1 MIDRQHSTET
11 RYAFLQHTRRMR
23 RVAIPAAIVL
33 VISGAFVALAFA
45 NALPQGLGTLVA
57 LAFLLAVVSF
67 IVLVPLVVFFYGYSK
82 GGFWLNEEGV
92 RVHFPGENEQFMA
105 WSEALYA
112 VDEGDEYLV
121 LSKGKEGLG
130 HLVGKTRY
138 LRLHLEGLTPEQR
151 AEVWR
156 LLAEHVEIRQPR
168 MFTFNTLL
176 NTKGETV
183 ARGRLYLFEN
193 NELLCAE
200 NRGERR
206 VFIAAPIQKLSQVR
220 QRNPFTVGKLVCEAF
235 VIGYEK
241 KEYVV
246 MLGYELTVRGAFGT
260 SSSWSP
266 TGSAQEWIEALQPVA
281 R

>member
-1 MIDRQHSTET
+1 MIQTQHSAAT

-33 VISGAFVALAFA
+33 VLSGAVVALAFA

-57 LAFLLAVVSF
+57 LAFLLAVISF

-82 GGFWLNEEGV
+82 GGLWLDEEGV
-92 RVHFPGENEQFMA
+92 RVHFPGEAGQSMA

-112 VDEGDEYLV
+112 VDEGDEYLA

-130 HLVGKTRY
+130 HLVGRTSY
-138 LRLHLEGLTPEQR
+138 VRLHLEGMTPEHR
-151 AEVWR
+151 AEIKR
-156 LLAEHVEIRQPR
+156 FLAEHVEIRQPR
-168 MFTFNTLL
+168 KFTFTTLL

-183 ARGRLYLFEN
+183 ARGRLYLFE

-206 VFIAAPIQKLSQVR
+206 VFIAAPIQKLSWVR
-220 QRNPFTVGKLVCEAF
+220 SRDPFVVGKLVCEAF
-235 VIGYEK
+235 VISYDK
-241 KEYVV
+241 KEFVV
-246 MLGYELTVRGAFGT
+246 MLGYELTLRGAFGT
-260 SSSWSP
+260 SSSWSA
-266 TGSAQEWIEALQPVA
+266 TGSAREWIEALQPVA
-281 R
+281 K

>member
-1 MIDRQHSTET
+1 MIDRQHSTAP
-11 RYAFLQHTRRMR
+11 RYAFVQHTRRMR

-33 VISGAFVALAFA
+33 VISGAVMALAFA
-45 NALPQGLGTLVA
+45 NALPQGLGALVA
-57 LAFLLAVVSF
+57 LAFLLAVISF

-82 GGFWLNEEGV
+82 GGLWLDEEGV

-105 WSEALYA
+105 WAEALYA
-112 VDEGDEYLV
+112 IDEGDEYLA

-138 LRLHLEGLTPEQR
+138 VRLHLEGMTPEQR
-151 AEVWR
+151 AEIKR

-168 MFTFNTLL
+168 KFTFTTLL

-193 NELLCAE
+193 ELLCAE
-200 NRGERR
+200 NRGEKR

-220 QRNPFTVGKLVCEAF
+220 ARDPFAVGKLVCEAF
-235 VIGYEK
+235 VIGYDK
-241 KEYVV
+241 KEFVV
-246 MLGYELTVRGAFGT
+246 MLGYELTLRGAFGT
-260 SSSWSP
+260 SSSWSA
-266 TGSAQEWIEALQPVA
+266 TGSAREWIDALQPVA